1 MSKVTGR
8 PKKKIDWKQFDELC
22 EIQCTAQEIARVLDM
37 SVRTLQRAVK
47 QEFGETFVM
56 HYKKRSA
63 GGLTS
68 LRRIQFSMAHENVA
82 MAIWLGKQYLGQK
95 DIVDTKVEHIR
106 PIQLIKV
113 DSMINDKEND
123 GGQG

>member
-1 MSKVTGR
+1 MSKVNGR
-8 PKKKIDWKQFDELC
+8 PKKKINWKQFDELC
-22 EIQCTAQEIARVLDM
+22 QIQCTAEEIAQVLDV
-37 SVRTLQRAVK
+37 SLRTLQRAVK
-47 QEFGETFVM
+47 AEFGETFVM
-56 HYKKRSA
+56 VYKKKSA

-95 DIVDTKVEHIR
+95 DQVDQKVENVK

-113 DSMINDKEND
+113 DSMIGETN
-123 GGQG
+123 GGQS